1 MISDLCRMR
10 DFIDATRDKDLQE
23 VIYLAD
29 REATEAERL
38 YYRGDVA
45 DARRASCGRRYARRL
60 KHLITFMR
68 YGIRPSEVSREDL
81 ALFAGVRAL
90 LTTSTPV
97 GAPHSVV
104 MDGDGI
110 PSPAATLP
118 RTSA

>member
-1 MISDLCRMR
+1 MISDQCRLR
-10 DFIDATRDKDLQE
+10 DFIEATRDKDLQE
-23 VIYLAD
+23 IIHLAD
-29 REATEAERL
+29 LEATEAERI

-90 LTTSTPV
+90 LDGPTPKADEV
-97 GAPHSVV
+97 A
-104 MDGDGI
+104 GDDHPV
-110 PSPAATLP
+110 PSGSSP
-118 RTSA
+118 RNRPSA

>member
-1 MISDLCRMR
+1 MISDQCRLR

-23 VIYLAD
+23 IIHLAD
-29 REATEAERL
+29 LEATEAERI
-38 YYRGDVA
+38 YYRGDIS

-90 LTTSTPV
+90 LDGPTPQ
-97 GAPHSVV
+97 AE
-104 MDGDGI
+104 
-110 PSPAATLP
+110 PAAGADHPPTAVTSP
-118 RTSA
+118 RKQPSA

>member
-1 MISDLCRMR
+1 MISDHCCLR
-10 DFIDATRDKDLQE
+10 DFIDATREKDLQE

-38 YYRGDVA
+38 YYRGDVS

-81 ALFAGVRAL
+81 ELFAGVRAL
-90 LTTSTPV
+90 LSTTTPV
-97 GAPHSVV
+97 GAPYSVS
-104 MDGDGI
+104 MDGDEVSELTVTCPR
-110 PSPAATLP
+110 PSA
-118 RTSA
+118 